1 MIDEKNEAEPSGAS
15 GGSATFTVEDV
26 GLLYDEWKRLHC
38 GPRRM
43 VSMIRKPYWKKV
55 LSVPWLWW
63 THFGTACQ
71 HATVFQSARLATL
84 FVWAFLRTCK

>member
-1 MIDEKNEAEPSGAS
+1 MDSTNETAKPSGAS

-43 VSMIRKPYWKKV
+43 VSLIRKPYWKKV

-71 HATVFQSARLATL
+71 HATVFQSAGLATL
-84 FVWAFLRTCK
+84 FVYAFLKTCK